1 MGAKHLTCIVRI
13 TLLLGEYV
21 DEHCYRYDD
30 VVTTCDTALQP
41 LMTPQGIPNHHLL
54 SRRTEIVPCVVVRIT

>member
-1 MGAKHLTCIVRI
+1 MSTATC
-13 TLLLGEYV
+13 TTMLLRL
-21 DEHCYRYDD
+21 
-30 VVTTCDTALQP
+30 DTALQP